1 MYGQV
6 YKIFCCLKGFD
17 VRVPFGEGLSFVDD
31 DEASV
36 HLDDDIF
43 VSGIH
48 LVSQERVLR
57 LGKNLKRI

>member
-6 YKIFCCLKGFD
+6 YKIFGCLKGFD
-17 VRVPFGEGLSFVDD
+17 VRVPFGEGLPFVDD

-48 LVSQERVLR
+48 LISQERVLR
-57 LGKNLKRI
+57 SGKNLKRI